1 MVDSF
6 TAIVFWGVML
16 IVALKVIKDRIK
28 PE

>member
-6 TAIVFWGVML
+6 VAIVFWGAMV
-16 IVALKVIKDRIK
+16 IVVLKVIKDRIK

>member
-6 TAIVFWGVML
+6 TAIVFWGVMAV
-16 IVALKVIKDRIK
+16 VALKVIKDSIK

>member
-6 TAIVFWGVML
+6 TSIVFWGAMV